1 MTAPASNALAVI
13 AKPQAQAIAPFRLS
27 EEAKQVV
34 RESMM
39 RGASASELL
48 AFFIVAEKMQLDP
61 VAKQIHA
68 VSRDTWDKDAKTY
81 VKKWSFQ
88 TSIDGYRLIAQRTGE
103 YEGQTKAE
111 WCGSDGKW
119 VDVWLDKDPPAAAR
133 KGVMRKGFREPLVAV
148 ATYAQY
154 VQTYRDKNENIIVN
168 PMWTKMPANQLAKC
182 AEALALR
189 QAFPQELSGAY
200 VDEEMGQA
208 DVDISQHAREPLN
221 NIQDTTVV
229 KARAT
234 GLDYMNAMKA
244 WTKYKGGS
252 QLLNNA
258 CAEFGVATGV
268 VSKGQKPTL
277 QQYALLID
285 FIEANKH
292 RPFDEAIQQIIDP
305 RARQDEGDK
314 GEHDQRDDSK
324 AEPDFVA

>member
-1 MTAPASNALAVI
+1 MQIL
-13 AKPQAQAIAPFRLS
+13 RD
-27 EEAKQVV
+27 
-34 RESMM
+34 SMM
-39 RGASASELL
+39 KGANASELQ
-48 AFFIVAEKMQLDP
+48 AFRMVAEKMQLDP
-61 VAKQIHA
+61 IAKQIHA
-68 VSRDTWDKDAKTY
+68 VKRWDNKEQRHVWT
-81 VKKWSFQ
+81 FQ

-103 YEGQTKAE
+103 YEGQTPPE
-111 WCGSDGKW
+111 WCAKDGVWK
-119 VDVWLDKDPPAAAR
+119 DVWLSDDHPAAAR
-133 KGVMRKGFREPLVAV
+133 VGVFRKGFREPLFAV
-148 ATYAQY
+148 ATFDQY
-154 VQTYRDKNENIIVN
+154 VQTYYDSDNKKHVINS
-168 PMWTKMPANQLAKC
+168 MWTKMPANQLAKC

-189 QAFPQELSGAY
+189 KAFPQELSAAY
-200 VDEEMGQA
+200 TDDEMGQA
-208 DVDISQHAREPLN
+208 DADVHEHAREPLN

-314 GEHDQRDDSK
+314 GEHDQSDDSK